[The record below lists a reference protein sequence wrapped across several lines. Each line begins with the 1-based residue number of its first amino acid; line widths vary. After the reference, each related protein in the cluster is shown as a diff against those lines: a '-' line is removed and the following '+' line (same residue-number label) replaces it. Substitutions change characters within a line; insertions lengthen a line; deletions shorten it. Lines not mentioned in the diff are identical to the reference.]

1 MDVDELKKLDKQL
14 LLQEILNSGYL
25 KNLNFWRFLLM
36 NNSLLKKGK
45 VYQSANSTFKDY
57 GLDWDEIKNK
67 GWDEKSLQEL
77 MSKGKPQHGH

>member
-45 VYQSANSTFKDY
+45 FTSQQIVLLKIM
-57 GLDWDEIKNK
+57 DWIGMKLRIRA
-67 GWDEKSLQEL
+67 GMRSHYKS
-77 MSKGKPQHGH
+77 